1 MALILN
7 APLIIWAIVELG
19 YKLVVKTIFAI
30 ILTSI
35 SIDVI
40 AMFIPPYQGDQMLVA
55 IFAGVT
61 EGAGLAL
68 IFIRGERP
76 VMDDKYPI
84 QKHPNYRL
92 TADGGKP
99 PYQKKFDIPSYEQ
112 NDLPHEIN
120 IENLEILEETEHEEE
135 IHSEPHRP
143 DAQGKTA
150 LLRRCADLRAGLR
163 RLYARFRRR

>member
-30 ILTSI
+30 ILTSV

-61 EGAGLAL
+61 EARVWRLSLFAVVPQEER
-68 IFIRGERP
+68 IR
-76 VMDDKYPI
+76 
-84 QKHPNYRL
+84 Q
-92 TADGGKP
+92 
-99 PYQKKFDIPSYEQ
+99 
-112 NDLPHEIN
+112 
-120 IENLEILEETEHEEE
+120 
-135 IHSEPHRP
+135 P
-143 DAQGKTA
+143 DCWEDVFPFLKWE
-150 LLRRCADLRAGLR
+150 D
-163 RLYARFRRR
+163 

>member
-61 EGAGLAL
+61 EVWRLSLFAVVPQEER
-68 IFIRGERP
+68 IRQPDCWED
-76 VMDDKYPI
+76 VFPI
-84 QKHPNYRL
+84 SQWE
-92 TADGGKP
+92 D
-99 PYQKKFDIPSYEQ
+99 
-112 NDLPHEIN
+112 
-120 IENLEILEETEHEEE
+120 
-135 IHSEPHRP
+135 
-143 DAQGKTA
+143 
-150 LLRRCADLRAGLR
+150 
-163 RLYARFRRR
+163 

>member
-1 MALILN
+1 
-7 APLIIWAIVELG
+7 
-19 YKLVVKTIFAI
+19 
-30 ILTSI
+30 
-35 SIDVI
+35 
-40 AMFIPPYQGDQMLVA
+40 MLDNRK
-55 IFAGVT
+55 
-61 EGAGLAL
+61 AL

-135 IHSEPHRP
+135 THSEPHRP

-150 LLRRCADLRAGLR
+150 LLRCCADLCAGLR

>member
-1 MALILN
+1 MLDNRKAL
-7 APLIIWAIVELG
+7 V
-19 YKLVVKTIFAI
+19 
-30 ILTSI
+30 
-35 SIDVI
+35 
-40 AMFIPPYQGDQMLVA
+40 
-55 IFAGVT
+55 
-61 EGAGLAL
+61 
-68 IFIRGERP
+68 FIRGERP

-135 IHSEPHRP
+135 NHAEPRRTQP
-143 DAQGKTA
+143 QGKA
-150 LLRRCADLRAGLR
+150 PLLHRCTDLCSRLR
-163 RLYARFRRR
+163 HLYARFRRR